1 MNMDIALISHSTA
14 AAAFLVLTVLL
25 LVSWQRGAIGAILLA
40 ACAMTTLWAM
50 VSAYDAW
57 RGGTLH
63 TLVGILEVLRTAGWL
78 CFLLSLL
85 FLNRSSQKFP
95 SAWLMAPP
103 AIAVICLA
111 VISVDLLRGTG
122 ESVKLP
128 GINLDFALF
137 GRFMLAVGGLLF
149 MENLLRNTRS
159 DRRWGIKYL
168 CLGIGGLF
176 AYDFFMFADALLFDR
191 VNPDLLAARGI
202 TGAVV
207 VPLIA
212 VAARR
217 NPAWSLDIFVSRQVV
232 FHSASLLGAGVY
244 LLAMAGAGLYLREV
258 GGEWGFVVQ
267 SIFLFAAVL
276 LLLLVV
282 SSGSFRATIKR
293 FIATHFFSYKYDYR
307 DEWLR
312 FIATISETRS
322 GGSLPLR
329 VIQGIADI
337 VESPEGAIWL
347 NQGDYRFTPLE
358 SWNCDVPPDDQTVD
372 PSFAEAL
379 EHRQAVLNLDGAGN
393 GDRRTPSVVFPEWL
407 HSVRR
412 PSLIIP
418 MLHNDRLLGFL
429 LLGEPRIRV
438 EIEVEDYAL
447 LKTVAKQA
455 ASYLAEQQ
463 SANALA
469 DSRRFE
475 DFNRRFAF
483 VLHDIKNLVSQL
495 SLIVQNADRHRNNPA
510 FQEDM
515 LRTVKESADKMNRLL
530 VRLHK
535 GGKDV
540 SATAIVEL
548 APILHQIV
556 ARSAGRAGNISLQ
569 CDHENVAVVAD
580 ETRLSAV
587 IAHIV
592 ENSLDAVGENGS
604 VWIGLRARGG
614 EAVVEVKDDGPGM
627 DAQFMRDELF
637 RPFRTTKHGGFGI
650 GAFESREFVH
660 ELGGRMDV
668 SSQPGKGT
676 TVRISLPATTAGE
689 TPGKKLHEVGAL

>member
-1 MNMDIALISHSTA
+1 MDIALISHSTA

-40 ACAMTTLWAM
+40 ACAMTTLWAT

-78 CFLLSLL
+78 SFLLSLL
-85 FLNRSSQKFP
+85 FLNRSSEKFP

-122 ESVKLP
+122 EYVKLP
-128 GINLDFALF
+128 GLDLDFALF
-137 GRFMLAVGGLLF
+137 GRFVLAVGGLLF

-159 DRRWGIKYL
+159 DRRWGMKYL
-168 CLGIGGLF
+168 CFGIGGLF

-202 TGAVV
+202 TGAMV

-232 FHSASLLGAGVY
+232 FHSATLLGAGVY
-244 LLAMAGAGLYLREV
+244 LLAMAAAGFYLREV

-347 NQGDYRFTPLE
+347 NQGDYRFTLLD
-358 SWNCDVPPDDQTVD
+358 SWNCDVPPDGQTVD

-393 GDRRTPSVVFPEWL
+393 GDQRTPSVVFPDWL

-412 PSLIIP
+412 PWLVIP
-418 MLHNDRLLGFL
+418 MIHNDRLLGFL

-463 SANALA
+463 SASALA

-530 VRLHK
+530 VRLHE

-540 SATAIVEL
+540 SANAIVEL

-556 ARSAGRAGNISLQ
+556 ERSAGRVANISLQ

-580 ETRLSAV
+580 EARLSAV

-592 ENSLDAVGENGS
+592 ENSLDAVGENGN

-627 DAQFMRDELF
+627 DARFMRDELF
-637 RPFRTTKHGGFGI
+637 RPFRTTKSGGFGI

-668 SSQPGKGT
+668 SSQLGKGT

-689 TPGKKLHEVGAL
+689 RPGKNLHEVGAL